1 MSKTIAEIVGIFV
14 IICGAGT
21 TVAAAAQVSTALAL
35 LTAGVLTILAGT
47 ITVYVANALA
57 ARSPGRPTQ

>member
-1 MSKTIAEIVGIFV
+1 VSKTIAEIVGIFV
-14 IICGAGT
+14 IVCGAGT

-35 LTAGVLTILAGT
+35 LAAGVFALLAGT

-57 ARSPGRPTQ
+57 ARPGRPTT